1 MTTTALRP
9 RTIANRHVAIA
20 AFWSIIGF
28 IGLSVIAGQIIDI
41 FEGAPTGE
49 ALSLALAGFAIA
61 VYGCLHTVHALNAA
75 APTRTRGA
83 TLELVWRNGVEAQ
96 ATTAAHR

>member
-9 RTIANRHVAIA
+9 RTIANRQVVIA
-20 AFWSIIGF
+20 AFWSLIGF
-28 IGLSVIAGQIIDI
+28 IGLSVIAGQIINI
-41 FEGAPTGE
+41 LEGAPAGE

-61 VYGCLHTVHALNAA
+61 VYGCLHTVHALNTA
-75 APTRTRGA
+75 APSRART
-83 TLELVWRNGVEAQ
+83 LQLVWRNGVEAQ